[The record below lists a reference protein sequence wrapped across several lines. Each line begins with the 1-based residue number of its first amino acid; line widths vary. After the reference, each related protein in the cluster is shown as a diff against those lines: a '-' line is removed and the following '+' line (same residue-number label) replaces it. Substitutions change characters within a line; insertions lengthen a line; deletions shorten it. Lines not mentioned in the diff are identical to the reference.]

1 MSMTRKNAGV
11 EKMVLAAI
19 LTALVI
25 VLQLAGQFIR
35 FGIFSVSLVLVPIV
49 LGAALCGV
57 GVSTW
62 LGFVFGMVVL
72 FQPDTQAFMSISVFG
87 TVLTVLVKGALCGLV
102 AGLVYAA
109 LAKKNRYFA
118 TVCAAVVCPLVNTGI
133 FLLGTVVFFL
143 DTVASWGVAAG
154 FASTFEYVVIGFVG
168 VNFLAELVFNI
179 VLSPVVVR
187 LLNIRK
193 RA

>member
-143 DTVASWGVAAG
+143 DTVASWGVDAG
-154 FASTFEYVVIGFVG
+154 FSSTFEYVVVGFVG